1 MKFNFSFQKVLDVK
15 EREKELAQHEY
26 GVMKRRQME
35 LHEQIE
41 GLEMAKEKVF
51 DQYNEVNR
59 KTVWEILEV
68 HEDIKHV
75 ELQMKKLEH
84 QSQQIVQEVEQRQQ
98 ALFEKSK
105 EAKMWNK
112 WKEKSKD
119 AFEKQLIK
127 NEQTMLDE
135 MAVLQYFRRG

>member
-127 NEQTMLDE
+127 KEQTMLDE